1 MCKPD
6 EEKGAD
12 AKAEEDV
19 PNWHAISKEE
29 AAGLLGL
36 GADIRDT
43 GLTSAQAAQRLEEYG
58 PNQMAEKESK
68 TLFQRIWVQLYNV
81 LVGILVFVAVVSLIK
96 GIISDGENRV
106 TNFIEVGL
114 ITFVVT

>member
-6 EEKGAD
+6 EEKGA
-12 AKAEEDV
+12 APKADM
-19 PNWHAISKEE
+19 PNWHAISKED

-36 GADIRDT
+36 GADIRKT
-43 GLTSAQAAQRLEEYG
+43 GLTSAEAAARLEQYG
-58 PNQMAEKESK
+58 PNQLSEKERK
-68 TLFQRIWVQLYNV
+68 TLLQRIWAQLYNV

>member
-6 EEKGAD
+6 EEVGGQV
-12 AKAEEDV
+12 KAQKDETQ
-19 PNWHAISKEE
+19 WHAITKED
-29 AAGLLGL
+29 AAGILGL
-36 GADIRDT
+36 GKDIRQK
-43 GLTSAQAAQRLEEYG
+43 GLTSAEAKKRLEEYG
-58 PNQMAEKESK
+58 PNQLSEKERK
-68 TLFQRIWVQLYNV
+68 TLLQRIWAQLYNV
-81 LVGILVFVAVVSLIK
+81 LVGILIFVAIVSLIK

>member
-1 MCKPD
+1 MCKAD
-6 EEKGAD
+6 EEKGSAP
-12 AKAEEDV
+12 KAETPD
-19 PNWHAISKEE
+19 WHAITKEE

-43 GLTSAQAAQRLEEYG
+43 GLTSAEAAKRLEQYG
-58 PNQMAEKESK
+58 PNQLSEKESK
-68 TLFQRIWVQLYNV
+68 SLLQRIWAQLYNV
-81 LVGILVFVAVVSLIK
+81 LVGILIFVAVVSLIK
-96 GIISDGENRV
+96 GIISEGEGRV